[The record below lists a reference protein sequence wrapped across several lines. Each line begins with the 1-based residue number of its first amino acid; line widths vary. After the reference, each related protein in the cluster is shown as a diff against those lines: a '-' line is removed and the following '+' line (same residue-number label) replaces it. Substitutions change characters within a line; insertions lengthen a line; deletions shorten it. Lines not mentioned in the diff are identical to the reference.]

1 MAVKSLAMKSA
12 DIHSGD
18 DDVEI
23 VLVNDVNLDALRI
36 FYKDKS
42 YWKWS
47 GIPLLGLATYFITPK
62 SQGKCHPSFQ
72 EGCCMLSFYLHGPH
86 NSSLRSP
93 ELPQPSIHMAC
104 L

>member
-47 GIPLLGLATYFITPK
+47 GIPRLGAGHIFHHSQK
-62 SQGKCHPSFQ
+62 SGKVPPILS
-72 EGCCMLSFYLHGPH
+72 GRMLYAFF
-86 NSSLRSP
+86 
-93 ELPQPSIHMAC
+93 LPAWTS
-104 L
+104 